1 MNKVMTLGEIA
12 VFKTGPF
19 GTQLS
24 ASEYVTDGTPVI
36 NVRNIGYGEIIT
48 SDLEFIS
55 HTTAE
60 RLHEHVLQDGD
71 IVFGRK
77 GSVDRHAYIDDRYT
91 GWIQG
96 SDCIRVRMNG
106 EINSRFIS
114 HYLKLDRVK
123 KQINSS
129 SVGSTMASLN
139 TDILSRIQ
147 IVLPSLKQQ
156 NNIEAVLSV
165 FENKIDLNTRICAKL
180 ESMAKTLYDYWF
192 TQFDFPNAEG
202 KPYRSSG
209 GKMVW
214 NEQLKREIPHG
225 WEVGTIDSI
234 LAIDNNSVDP
244 SKLGDTI
251 MEHYSIPAFDD
262 GKYPVYEPANTIE
275 SGKYAVNRECIL
287 TSKLNPHFKR
297 LWDPY
302 CDTDNAI
309 CSTEFIVYRPRDL
322 WTRSYCY
329 AVLNSD
335 SFYAHMVSN
344 ATASTGSRK
353 RIQPD
358 VSASFQLAM
367 PDEQTMRAFVKVYDP
382 ILKQLKN
389 LRKEN
394 HELASLRDWLLPMLM
409 NGQATVE

>member
-1 MNKVMTLGEIA
+1 MGTNDFILGDMITLQRGFDITKNEQDDGVYPVVSSSGISSYHSKYMVKGPGVVIGRKGTLGTA
-12 VFKTGPF
+12 FYVPQDFWPHDTSLWVKDFKGNDPYYVYCL
-19 GTQLS
+19 LS
-24 ASEYVTDGTPVI
+24 SLHLEKLDSGSANPTLNRNYVHQI
-36 NVRNIGYGEIIT
+36 HVRNISIEEQRRISNVIHCLDIT
-48 SDLEFIS
+48 
-55 HTTAE
+55 
-60 RLHEHVLQDGD
+60 VLN
-71 IVFGRK
+71 R
-77 GSVDRHAYIDDRYT
+77 
-91 GWIQG
+91 
-96 SDCIRVRMNG
+96 
-106 EINSRFIS
+106 NS
-114 HYLKLDRVK
+114 
-123 KQINSS
+123 
-129 SVGSTMASLN
+129 
-139 TDILSRIQ
+139 
-147 IVLPSLKQQ
+147 
-156 NNIEAVLSV
+156 
-165 FENKIDLNTRICAKL
+165 ICSIL
-180 ESMAKTLYDYWF
+180 ESMAKTIYDYWF

-214 NEQLKREIPHG
+214 NEQLKREIPEG
-225 WEVGTIDSI
+225 WKVGTIDSI

-358 VSASFQLAM
+358 VSASFQLAI
-367 PDEQTMRAFVKVYDP
+367 PDAQTIRAFVKVYDP

>member
-1 MNKVMTLGEIA
+1 MSKAKIGQITDSCLGKMLDAAKNKGEYAPYLANANVRWGGFDLSDLPLMRFEEDEKDRYGLQYGDLVMCEGGEPGRCAIWRNQIPNMKIQKA
-12 VFKTGPF
+12 LHRIRPRDGVDVRWLYYWFLLHGQKHLLDRYFIKTTIMHLPGDRLREIEIDVPNYS
-19 GTQLS
+19 TQCGIGDVLS
-24 ASEYVTDGTPVI
+24 AIDAKIEVNTH
-36 NVRNIGYGEIIT
+36 
-48 SDLEFIS
+48 IS
-55 HTTAE
+55 VA
-60 RLHEHVLQDGD
+60 
-71 IVFGRK
+71 
-77 GSVDRHAYIDDRYT
+77 
-91 GWIQG
+91 
-96 SDCIRVRMNG
+96 
-106 EINSRFIS
+106 
-114 HYLKLDRVK
+114 
-123 KQINSS
+123 
-129 SVGSTMASLN
+129 
-139 TDILSRIQ
+139 
-147 IVLPSLKQQ
+147 
-156 NNIEAVLSV
+156 
-165 FENKIDLNTRICAKL
+165 L
-180 ESMAKTLYDYWF
+180 ESTAKMIYDYWF

-202 KPYRSSG
+202 KPYRASG
-209 GKMVW
+209 GEMEW
-214 NEQLKREIPHG
+214 NEWLKREMPKG

-262 GKYPVYEPANTIE
+262 GKYPVFEPANTIE
-275 SGKYAVNRECIL
+275 SGKYIVNRECIL

-322 WTRSYCY
+322 WTRSYCF

-358 VSASFQLAM
+358 VSASFQLAI
-367 PDEQTMRAFVKVYDP
+367 PDEQTIRAFVKVYDP

-394 HELASLRDWLLPMLM
+394 HELATLRDWLLPMLM

>member
-1 MNKVMTLGEIA
+1 MSKAKIGQITDSCLGKMLDAAKNKGEYAPYLANANVRWGGFDLSDLPLMRFEEDEQDRYGLQYGDLVMCEGGEPGRCAIWRNQIPNMKIQKA
-12 VFKTGPF
+12 LHRIRPRDGVDVRWLYYWFLLHGQKHLLDRYFIKTTIMHLPGDRLREIEIDVPDYS
-19 GTQLS
+19 TQCGIGDVLS
-24 ASEYVTDGTPVI
+24 AIDAKIEVNTH
-36 NVRNIGYGEIIT
+36 
-48 SDLEFIS
+48 IS
-55 HTTAE
+55 VA
-60 RLHEHVLQDGD
+60 
-71 IVFGRK
+71 
-77 GSVDRHAYIDDRYT
+77 
-91 GWIQG
+91 
-96 SDCIRVRMNG
+96 
-106 EINSRFIS
+106 
-114 HYLKLDRVK
+114 
-123 KQINSS
+123 
-129 SVGSTMASLN
+129 
-139 TDILSRIQ
+139 
-147 IVLPSLKQQ
+147 
-156 NNIEAVLSV
+156 
-165 FENKIDLNTRICAKL
+165 L
-180 ESMAKTLYDYWF
+180 ESMAKMIYIYWF
-192 TQFDFPNAEG
+192 TQFDFPNVEG

-214 NEQLKREIPHG
+214 NEQLKREIPKG

-262 GKYPVYEPANTIE
+262 GKYPVFEPANTIE
-275 SGKYAVNRECIL
+275 SGKYIVNRECIL

-322 WTRSYCY
+322 WTRSYCF

-358 VSASFQLAM
+358 VSASFQLAI
-367 PDEQTMRAFVKVYDP
+367 PDEQTIRAFVKVYDP

-394 HELASLRDWLLPMLM
+394 HELANLRDWLLPMLM